1 MFEAT
6 GSLATTSSEDLRFF
20 RVERVRSLT
29 GNGTH
34 FSDKDSEFKN
44 SIDMLNWI
52 R

>member
-1 MFEAT
+1 MFEVTA
-6 GSLATTSSEDLRFF
+6 SLATTSSEDLRLF
-20 RVERVRSLT
+20 RVEWVRSLPET
-29 GNGTH
+29 GH